1 MAGPTV
7 EQASD
12 ALRTIMGIEPEVDSS
27 APPPEQEPEPEP
39 EPEGEP
45 APEQEA
51 TPEDE
56 PEPELDDVASL
67 KSRLDSLNQKFGES
81 EKQYQE
87 RLAAVQSRFSQN
99 EQILRDRYLRKSAA
113 TDQALKILRSARTDS
128 GVSEQ
133 DVDRVIRD
141 LEGTMHPDSAS
152 YAPPAPTQAPASLN
166 EDQAIVL
173 NSFLNEQGMTSAE
186 ADAFG
191 NWIRTEADRTM
202 SQAEQDI
209 AKQSLGGFLR
219 LAHVRF
225 QEHLVKKASES
236 KRNDV
241 IGTVRS
247 VQRTQRQA
255 ARAGQA
261 APAAPLKQPA
271 GSKRTLD
278 VKTLKPDDISTLLK
292 QATQQ
297 YR

>member
-1 MAGPTV
+1 MAAQVTDD
-7 EQASD
+7 QAND
-12 ALRTIMGIEPEVDSS
+12 ALNSLMGITSEGEP
-27 APPPEQEPEPEP
+27 APAPEPEPEP
-39 EPEGEP
+39 EPQTEAEP
-45 APEQEA
+45 AAEQAAPAEG
-51 TPEDE
+51 E
-56 PEPELDDVASL
+56 PEPEQDDVASL
-67 KSRLDSLNQKFGES
+67 KARLDSLNQKIGET

-87 RLAAVQSRFSQN
+87 RLTAVQSRHSQN

-113 TDQALKILRSARTDS
+113 TANALKILRSARSDA

-133 DVDRVIRD
+133 DVDRVIREM
-141 LEGTMHPDSAS
+141 EGTMHPDSDS
-152 YAPPAPTQAPASLN
+152 YAPPAPTQAPTSLN

-225 QEHLVKKASES
+225 QEHLAKKASDT

-241 IGTVRS
+241 IGAVRS

-271 GSKRTLD
+271 ASKQTVD
-278 VKTLKPDDISTLLK
+278 LKSLTSDDISTLLK
-292 QATQQ
+292 QSTQQ